1 MRLRSL
7 AACALAAGALA
18 ACGDE
23 EAAAPRNTPEDALSG
38 FYAAV
43 LRDQDFRAACRF
55 TAPDFYLRDPDA
67 GQAPEEGEGDEAPLG
82 VQSPTVE
89 PRSGPCAEL
98 ARYVY
103 EKRGASQPFSRWRVR
118 DVEIEPNERSA
129 AATTTDGASTLEVV
143 DGEWRLAWALK

>member
-1 MRLRSL
+1 MRPRG
-7 AACALAAGALA
+7 ALALA
-18 ACGDE
+18 ACVVVGCGADK
-23 EAAAPRNTPEDALSG
+23 APAPRNTPEDALSG

-55 TAPDFYLRDPDA
+55 TAPAFYLRDPTA
-67 GQAPEEGEGDEAPLG
+67 GAGAEEGEGDDGPLG
-82 VQSPTVE
+82 VQSPAAG
-89 PRSGPCAEL
+89 PRRGPCAEL